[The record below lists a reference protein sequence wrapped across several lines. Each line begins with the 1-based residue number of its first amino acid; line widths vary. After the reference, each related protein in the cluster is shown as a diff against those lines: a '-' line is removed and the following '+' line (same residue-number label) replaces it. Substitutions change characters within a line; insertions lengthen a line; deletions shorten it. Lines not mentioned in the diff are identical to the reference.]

1 MPHFWNNT
9 DTLVVTIE
17 ELVPAFFK
25 NRNTLGVAI
34 IRAEKRGYGIR
45 RVQEGG
51 NGRVMLVD
59 YDSLPTTIRE
69 NIHDPRKK
77 DHLLEGYFEVA
88 QETVDFF
95 TDYILPETGQRIE
108 DEIRD
113 KYIANA
119 SLLKACQ
126 LLRQA
131 REMERSNKG
140 HSTRGVMTAVW
151 QDAMSFIPILK
162 SDKYELYPKLP
173 ESEVKFRVAFDK
185 FEKLGNVSVISGK
198 HGSQNATKHT
208 ERVKLLIGY
217 MYASQPDKPSYA
229 KISRQY
235 DAFINGTAE
244 IVNTETSE
252 IYQPQEFPK
261 LSRSA
266 IYGYLTEY
274 ESRIGTLAAR
284 SGDRQRL
291 IGQTIPH
298 HSLRHPEFAGSIIS
312 IDDRQPPFE
321 YAHKKRMWFYNAID
335 LGSEAFTAWVY
346 GKTKEGIILDFYRQL
361 VRNYAMWGLNMPAE
375 IECESSLNSSF
386 RETFLR
392 EGYMFQYV
400 RIEANKARAK
410 RIEAYYRPLRY
421 NLEKRHEGWLARPF
435 ALDEANQAGPGE
447 TKIIPY
453 DKLAQQCLSDIE
465 TWNNMPHSIQKD
477 KTRWEVFMEKQN
489 PALKPTNYKSF
500 LKNLGYLEP
509 GVRVKAGIMHFRNAE
524 FLLGDNGE
532 IYAGERLINL
542 MKQVEGE
549 KVDIYWLDDN
559 NGEVLKALIYIGN
572 TCICEALPKPIYSR
586 ATIEMTEN
594 DKKARTIMSSYSL
607 TIEAYQRNQKNALE
621 HVEVIDN
628 TPITL
633 NNKFSINGM
642 NQRIGKP
649 AEVLPETDFEDSLNI
664 PERSF
669 KSSLAD
675 RF

>member
-1 MPHFWNNT
+1 MPHIWN
-9 DTLVVTIE
+9 DILVVTYD
-17 ELVPAFFK
+17 ELVPEHISYEALK
-25 NRNTLGVAI
+25 KAVK
-34 IRAEKRGYGIR
+34 RAQHRGYGIKR
-45 RVQEGG
+45 PQTGG
-51 NGRVMLVD
+51 NGRQMLID
-59 YDSLPTTIRE
+59 YDSLPPKIKE
-69 NIHDPRKK
+69 NISDPRKK
-77 DHLLEGYFEVA
+77 DHILESFFEVA

-95 TDYILPETGQRIE
+95 TDYVLPETGQHIE

-126 LLRQA
+126 LLKEA
-131 REMERSNKG
+131 REMERSSKG
-140 HSTRGVMTAVW
+140 HSTRGVMTTVW
-151 QDAMSFIPILK
+151 QDAMSFLPIMRSEKHKL
-162 SDKYELYPKLP
+162 SPKLP
-173 ESEVKFRVAFDK
+173 ESEVKFRVAYDK

-208 ERVKLLIGY
+208 EAVKLLLGY

-235 DAFINGTAE
+235 DAFVNGNAV
-244 IVNTETSE
+244 IVNTKTGEE
-252 IYQPQEFPK
+252 YNPEEFPK

-266 IYGYLTEY
+266 VYQFLNEY
-274 ESRIGTLAAR
+274 ESRMGTLAAR
-284 SGDRQRL
+284 AGDRQKL

-298 HSLRHPEFAGSIIS
+298 HSLEQPKFGGSIIS

-321 YAHKKRMWFYNAID
+321 YAPRKRMWFYNAID
-335 LGSEAFTAWVY
+335 LGSEAFTCWVY
-346 GKTKEGIILDFYRQL
+346 GKTKEGIILEFYRQL

-375 IECESSLNSSF
+375 IECESSLNSSY
-386 RETFLR
+386 RDTFLR

-400 RIEANKARAK
+400 RIEANKARSK

-465 TWNNMPHSIQKD
+465 TWNNMPHSVHTD
-477 KTRWEVFMEKQN
+477 KTRWEVFVENQQPK
-489 PALKPTNYKSF
+489 LRETNYKAF
-500 LKNLGYLEP
+500 LRNIGYLEP
-509 GVRVKAGIMHFRNAE
+509 GVKVKAGILNFRSGE
-524 FLLGDNGE
+524 YLLGDNGE
-532 IYAGERLINL
+532 IYAGDRLIDL
-542 MKQVEGE
+542 MKKVEGE

-559 NGEVLKALIYIGN
+559 NGDVLKALIYLNGV
-572 TCICEALPKPIYSR
+572 CICEALKKPVYPR
-586 ATIEMTEN
+586 ARIEMTEEGL
-594 DKKARTIMSSYSL
+594 KAREIMSKYSL
-607 TIEAYQRNQKNALE
+607 TIERYQQKQKNALE
-621 HVEVIDN
+621 YVEVTDN
-628 TPITL
+628 TPLTL
-633 NNKFSINGM
+633 NNKFSITGM

-649 AEVLPETDFEDSLNI
+649 AEVLPETDFEDDLNTV
-664 PERSF
+664 ERTF